1 MKLGFILDSEF
12 LPPDLEA
19 LVNAS
24 NYSNDF
30 SIDLIITYAA
40 VDTSN
45 ESFLQK
51 VVRNIRDIGFIKI
64 LQRLVFN
71 LIHGFESRMTDTNA
85 NELSKPARH
94 INACNI
100 PILRVK
106 PIFSKSKFIV
116 RVDDQDQEIIKTK
129 NLDVLIRGGRHI
141 LRGGILD
148 VCTFGVL
155 GIHHGDNEKFRGLPS
170 GFWEVYCGA
179 RHTGYIFQRL
189 CHELDDGIVFFKG
202 RFPTRSTAFSNTD
215 YLHKTARSAFVEFI
229 EEVSRSKKF
238 PDAIEREGELVPLYT
253 TPTLLQLSIYIKR
266 VYFS

>member
-1 MKLGFILDSEF
+1 MKLGFILDSDY

-24 NYSNDF
+24 NYSNHF
-30 SIDLIITYAA
+30 SIDLIISYA
-40 VDTSN
+40 VFDTRN

-51 VVRNIRDIGFIKI
+51 AIRNIRNIGFVMI
-64 LQRLVFN
+64 LRRLGFN
-71 LIHGFESRMTDTNA
+71 LIYGFESRMTDV
-85 NELSKPARH
+85 NELPKPARH
-94 INACNI
+94 INDCNI

-129 NLDVLIRGGRHI
+129 NLDLLIRGGRHI

-148 VCTFGVL
+148 VCTFGVV

-170 GFWEVYCGA
+170 GFWEVYCGI

-202 RFPTRSTAFSNTD
+202 QFLTRSTAFSNTD
-215 YLHKTARSAFVEFI
+215 YLHKTARLAFLEFI

-238 PDAIEREGELVPLYT
+238 PDTIQREGELVPLYT
-253 TPTLLQLSIYIKR
+253 VPTLLQLSIYIKR
-266 VYFS
+266 VHFS